1 MAATLRDAFR
11 RLLAF
16 VARLATQH
24 ARASGDD
31 AAPAVERERRRR
43 WAWAG
48 AASVVLAV
56 LLSLGHVM
64 GGVAA
69 VIHLVELFLPR
80 QAGEKPDAPIPA
92 PPKLSIVVLPFT
104 TDGQGGDVW
113 FNDAITSDLTTELS
127 RQTGTLVIGRDSAM
141 RYRER
146 DSDPRVVASE
156 LGVRWVLRG
165 TVRRQGDRVRIMS
178 TLIEG
183 ETGAVRAS
191 DRFDVERSRLGGTVD
206 EISQRV
212 ARVIGS
218 AMVVSAAHAAGS
230 SRTGSGP
237 ADDLAMQAT
246 AVLMRSL
253 DPGQL
258 RDALKLAEQ
267 AISEDPSSVRA
278 WGIVSNAS
286 ALMVGYRWVQGAE
299 LERARRRI
307 VEAAETLNRLDPQ
320 GFFSL
325 LGQIH
330 VRWSTGDWAGGYLP
344 AADRLVE
351 LYPSMP
357 QGHNH
362 RGVALQTL
370 GRFDESIAAFDRALR
385 ISPHE
390 VGAARWQ
397 LAKAQNLFALGRYA
411 ESADSARR
419 AMLAAPALGRASV
432 PLLAAALVRQG
443 RREEAKQVLGDH
455 LQGKPMSYAI
465 APFRAL
471 MRAGASPAWLAAAQR
486 MIDSVEE
493 AGSP

>member
-11 RLLAF
+11 RLRALAGRRG
-16 VARLATQH
+16 RLPI
-24 ARASGDD
+24 RAAGDGT
-31 AAPAVERERRRR
+31 APTAEREYRRR

-69 VIHLVELFLPR
+69 VVHLVEFFLPR
-80 QAGEKPDAPIPA
+80 QASENFAVSAAA
-92 PPKLSIVVLPFT
+92 PPKLSIVVLPFS
-104 TDGQGGDVW
+104 TDGQGGDDW

-127 RQTGTLVIGRDSAM
+127 RQTGTLVIGRDTAT

-146 DSDPRVVASE
+146 ESDPRVVAGE

-165 TVRRQGDRVRIMS
+165 TVRREGDRVRIAS

-191 DRFDVERSRLGGTVD
+191 DRFDVERSRLGGAVD

-218 AMVVSAAHAAGS
+218 AMVVSAANAAGPS
-230 SRTGSGP
+230 PAGSGP
-237 ADDLAMQAT
+237 ADDLAMRAT

-253 DPGQL
+253 EPGQL

-267 AISEDPSSVRA
+267 AIAEDPSSVRA

-299 LERARRRI
+299 LERARLRI

-325 LGQIH
+325 LGQVH

-411 ESADSARR
+411 ESADTARR
-419 AMLAAPALGRASV
+419 AMLAAPALGRASA
-432 PLLAAALVRQG
+432 PLLAASLVRQG
-443 RREEAKQVLGDH
+443 RREEAKRVLGDH
-455 LQGKPMSYAI
+455 LQGKPTSDAT

-493 AGSP
+493 IGAP